1 MMDNILHKDTG
12 IGAVLGYS
20 SSSRS
25 GSSTS
30 NTKTYTLS
38 DGTVLTLADTVYRY
52 RDKVFVDAYGLAY
65 SSNIAV
71 PSRDEMM
78 KGNIISE
85 LNALRKRYTAKTGN
99 TFVQLSDGSLLTM
112 PVSDYNE
119 RNAIYTQAYGLAYS
133 NNVAA
138 PDFDECFKGNGAAEL
153 QKVQGRVVAKQAAAQ
168 VAEAQAA
175 AQAAAEEE
183 ANQAPE
189 TLSEDN
195 ALALKLAEDAKKIG
209 FQYDHGSGKW
219 VNGYGEE
226 YQAPQS
232 QVDFTQKDSDSSH
245 TDTTPTPRRTDADYV
260 APGHQDSN
268 QPRTSATAA
277 AAVSPSTSDG
287 ANNGLLWLLL
297 GAAAIGL
304 VFMTSKSNSKKRKRR

>member
-12 IGAVLGYS
+12 IGAVLGDS

-25 GSSTS
+25 GRSTS

-38 DGTVLTLADTVYRY
+38 DGTVLTLADTVYKY

-65 SSNIAV
+65 SSNIAA

-78 KGNIISE
+78 KGNINSE
-85 LNALRKRYTAKTGN
+85 LNALRKRYTDKTGN

-112 PVSDYNE
+112 PVSVYNE

-153 QKVQGRVVAKQAAAQ
+153 QKVQGRVVAKQAAAH

-175 AQAAAEEE
+175 AQAAAVEQASEEE
-183 ANQAPE
+183 AEIQSSSSDLQPQA
-189 TLSEDN
+189 
-195 ALALKLAEDAKKIG
+195 
-209 FQYDHGSGKW
+209 
-219 VNGYGEE
+219 EE
-226 YQAPQS
+226 
-232 QVDFTQKDSDSSH
+232 H
-245 TDTTPTPRRTDADYV
+245 TDTTPTPRRTDSDYV
-260 APGHQDSN
+260 APRHQDSN

-277 AAVSPSTSDG
+277 AAVSPTTSDG
-287 ANNGLLWLLL
+287 ANNGWLWLLL
-297 GAAAIGL
+297 GAAALGL
-304 VFMTSKSNSKKRKRR
+304 VYMSSKSKTKKRKR

>member
-12 IGAVLGYS
+12 IGAVLGDS

-38 DGTVLTLADTVYRY
+38 DGTVLTLADAVYKY
-52 RDKVFVDAYGLAY
+52 RNKVFDDAYGLAY
-65 SSNIAV
+65 SSNIAA

-78 KGNIISE
+78 KGNINSE
-85 LNALRKRYTAKTGN
+85 LNALRKRYTDKTGN

-112 PVSDYNE
+112 PVSVYNE
-119 RNAIYTQAYGLAYS
+119 RNSIYTQAYGLAYS

-153 QKVQGRVVAKQAAAQ
+153 QKVQGRIVAKQAAAQ

-175 AQAAAEEE
+175 AQAAAVEQASEEE
-183 ANQAPE
+183 AEIQSSSSDLQPQA
-189 TLSEDN
+189 
-195 ALALKLAEDAKKIG
+195 
-209 FQYDHGSGKW
+209 
-219 VNGYGEE
+219 EE
-226 YQAPQS
+226 
-232 QVDFTQKDSDSSH
+232 H
-245 TDTTPTPRRTDADYV
+245 TDTTPTPRRTDPDYV
-260 APGHQDSN
+260 APGHKDSN

-277 AAVSPSTSDG
+277 AAVSPTTSDG

-304 VFMTSKSNSKKRKRR
+304 VFMSSKSNSKKRKRR

>member
-12 IGAVLGYS
+12 IGAVLGDS

-38 DGTVLTLADTVYRY
+38 DGTVLTLADAVYKY
-52 RDKVFVDAYGLAY
+52 RNKVFDDAYGLAY
-65 SSNIAV
+65 SSNIAA

-78 KGNIISE
+78 KGNINSE
-85 LNALRKRYTAKTGN
+85 LNALRKRYTDKTGN

-112 PVSDYNE
+112 PVSVYNE
-119 RNAIYTQAYGLAYS
+119 RNSIYTQAYGLAYS

-153 QKVQGRVVAKQAAAQ
+153 QKVQGRIVAKQAAAQ

-175 AQAAAEEE
+175 AQAAAVEQASEEE
-183 ANQAPE
+183 AEIQSSSSDLQPQA
-189 TLSEDN
+189 
-195 ALALKLAEDAKKIG
+195 
-209 FQYDHGSGKW
+209 
-219 VNGYGEE
+219 EE
-226 YQAPQS
+226 
-232 QVDFTQKDSDSSH
+232 H
-245 TDTTPTPRRTDADYV
+245 TDTTPTPRRTDPDYV
-260 APGHQDSN
+260 APEHKDSN

-297 GAAAIGL
+297 GAAALGL
-304 VFMTSKSNSKKRKRR
+304 VYMSSKSNSKKRKRR

>member
-1 MMDNILHKDTG
+1 MDNILHKDTG
-12 IGAVLGYS
+12 IGAVLGDS

-38 DGTVLTLADTVYRY
+38 DGTVLTLADAVYKY
-52 RDKVFVDAYGLAY
+52 RNKVFVDAYGLAY
-65 SSNIAV
+65 SSNIAA

-78 KGNIISE
+78 KGNINSE
-85 LNALRKRYTAKTGN
+85 LNALRKRYTDKTGN

-112 PVSDYNE
+112 PVSVYNE

-138 PDFDECFKGNGAAEL
+138 PDFDECFKGNGAVEL
-153 QKVQGRVVAKQAAAQ
+153 QKVQGRIVAKQAAAQ

-175 AQAAAEEE
+175 AQAAAVEQASEEE
-183 ANQAPE
+183 AEIQSSSSDLQPQA
-189 TLSEDN
+189 
-195 ALALKLAEDAKKIG
+195 
-209 FQYDHGSGKW
+209 
-219 VNGYGEE
+219 EE
-226 YQAPQS
+226 
-232 QVDFTQKDSDSSH
+232 H
-245 TDTTPTPRRTDADYV
+245 TDTTPTPRRTDPDYV
-260 APGHQDSN
+260 APEHQDSN

-304 VFMTSKSNSKKRKRR
+304 VFMSSKSNSKKRKRR

>member
-1 MMDNILHKDTG
+1 MDNILHKDTG
-12 IGAVLGYS
+12 IGAVLGDS

-38 DGTVLTLADTVYRY
+38 DGTVLTLADAVYKY
-52 RDKVFVDAYGLAY
+52 RNKVFDDAYGLAY
-65 SSNIAV
+65 SSNITA

-78 KGNIISE
+78 KGNINSE
-85 LNALRKRYTAKTGN
+85 LNALRKRYTDKTGN

-119 RNAIYTQAYGLAYS
+119 RNSIYTQAYGLAYS

-153 QKVQGRVVAKQAAAQ
+153 QKVQGRIVAKQAAAQ

-175 AQAAAEEE
+175 AEEE

-189 TLSEDN
+189 KQSETDDKWQ
-195 ALALKLAEDAKKIG
+195 KLAESIQKIG
-209 FQYDHGSGKW
+209 YQYDPGSGKW

-226 YQAPQS
+226 YQAQE
-232 QVDFTQKDSDSSH
+232 DFFIQDSDSSH
-245 TDTTPTPRRTDADYV
+245 TDTTPTPRRTDPDYV
-260 APGHQDSN
+260 APEHQDSN

-287 ANNGLLWLLL
+287 TNNGLLWLLL

-304 VFMTSKSNSKKRKRR
+304 VFMSSKSNSKKRKRR

>member
-1 MMDNILHKDTG
+1 MDNILHKDTG
-12 IGAVLGYS
+12 IGAVLGDS

-38 DGTVLTLADTVYRY
+38 DGTVLTLTDTVYKY
-52 RDKVFVDAYGLAY
+52 RNKVFDEAYGLAY
-65 SSNIAV
+65 SSNIAA

-78 KGNIISE
+78 KGNINSE
-85 LNALRKRYTAKTGN
+85 LNALRKRYTDKTGN

-133 NNVAA
+133 YNVAA

-153 QKVQGRVVAKQAAAQ
+153 QKVQGRIVAKQAAAQ

-175 AQAAAEEE
+175 AQAAEEEE

-189 TLSEDN
+189 TQSEDN
-195 ALALKLAEDAKKIG
+195 ALALKLAEDMKKIG
-209 FQYDHGSGKW
+209 FQYDPGSGKW

-226 YQAPQS
+226 YQAQE
-232 QVDFTQKDSDSSH
+232 DFFIKDSDSSH
-245 TDTTPTPRRTDADYV
+245 TDTTPTPRRTDTDYV
-260 APGHQDSN
+260 APEHQDSN

-304 VFMTSKSNSKKRKRR
+304 VFMSSKSNSKKRKRR

>member
-1 MMDNILHKDTG
+1 MDNILHKDTG
-12 IGAVLGYS
+12 IGAVLGDS

-38 DGTVLTLADTVYRY
+38 DGTVLTLADAVYKY
-52 RDKVFVDAYGLAY
+52 RNKVFDDAYGLAY
-65 SSNIAV
+65 SSNIAA

-78 KGNIISE
+78 KGNINSE
-85 LNALRKRYTAKTGN
+85 LNALRKRYTDKTGN

-112 PVSDYNE
+112 PVSVYNE

-153 QKVQGRVVAKQAAAQ
+153 QKVQGRIVAKQAAAQ
-168 VAEAQAA
+168 V
-175 AQAAAEEE
+175 
-183 ANQAPE
+183 
-189 TLSEDN
+189 D
-195 ALALKLAEDAKKIG
+195 
-209 FQYDHGSGKW
+209 
-219 VNGYGEE
+219 
-226 YQAPQS
+226 
-232 QVDFTQKDSDSSH
+232 
-245 TDTTPTPRRTDADYV
+245 
-260 APGHQDSN
+260 QDSN
-268 QPRTSATAA
+268 PPRTSATAA

-304 VFMTSKSNSKKRKRR
+304 VVMSSKSKTKKRKR

>member
-12 IGAVLGYS
+12 IGAVLGDS

-38 DGTVLTLADTVYRY
+38 DGTVLTLADAVYKY
-52 RDKVFVDAYGLAY
+52 RNKVFDDAYGLAY
-65 SSNIAV
+65 SSNITA

-78 KGNIISE
+78 KGNINSE
-85 LNALRKRYTAKTGN
+85 LNALRKRYTDKTGN

-112 PVSDYNE
+112 PVSVYNE

-153 QKVQGRVVAKQAAAQ
+153 QQVQGRIVAKQAAAQ

-175 AQAAAEEE
+175 AVEQASEEE
-183 ANQAPE
+183 AEIQSSSSDLQPQA
-189 TLSEDN
+189 
-195 ALALKLAEDAKKIG
+195 
-209 FQYDHGSGKW
+209 
-219 VNGYGEE
+219 EE
-226 YQAPQS
+226 
-232 QVDFTQKDSDSSH
+232 H

-277 AAVSPSTSDG
+277 AAVSPTTSDG

-297 GAAAIGL
+297 GAAALGL
-304 VFMTSKSNSKKRKRR
+304 VYMSSKSKTKKRKR

>member
-12 IGAVLGYS
+12 IGAVLGDS

-38 DGTVLTLADTVYRY
+38 DGTVLTLADAVYKY
-52 RDKVFVDAYGLAY
+52 RNKVFDDAYGLAY
-65 SSNIAV
+65 SSNIAA

-78 KGNIISE
+78 KGNINSE
-85 LNALRKRYTAKTGN
+85 LNALRKRYTDKTGN

-112 PVSDYNE
+112 PVSVYNE

-153 QKVQGRVVAKQAAAQ
+153 QKVQGRIVAKQAAAQ
-168 VAEAQAA
+168 VDE

-189 TLSEDN
+189 KQSETDDKWQKY
-195 ALALKLAEDAKKIG
+195 AESIQKLG
-209 FQYDHGSGKW
+209 YQYDPGSGKW

-226 YQAPQS
+226 YQAQE
-232 QVDFTQKDSDSSH
+232 DFFIQDSDSSH
-245 TDTTPTPRRTDADYV
+245 TDTTPTPRRTDPDYV

-277 AAVSPSTSDG
+277 AAVSPTTSDG

-297 GAAAIGL
+297 GAAAL
-304 VFMTSKSNSKKRKRR
+304 VLVYMSSKSNSKKRKRR

>member
-12 IGAVLGYS
+12 IGAVLGDS

-38 DGTVLTLADTVYRY
+38 DGTVLTLADAVYKY
-52 RDKVFVDAYGLAY
+52 RNKVFVDAYGLAY
-65 SSNIAV
+65 SSNIAA

-78 KGNIISE
+78 KGNINSE
-85 LNALRKRYTAKTGN
+85 LNALRKRYTDKTGN

-112 PVSDYNE
+112 PVSVYNE

-138 PDFDECFKGNGAAEL
+138 PDFDECFKGNGAVEL
-153 QKVQGRVVAKQAAAQ
+153 QKVQGRIVAKQAAAQ

-175 AQAAAEEE
+175 AQAAAVEQASEEE
-183 ANQAPE
+183 AEIQSSSSDLQPQA
-189 TLSEDN
+189 
-195 ALALKLAEDAKKIG
+195 
-209 FQYDHGSGKW
+209 
-219 VNGYGEE
+219 EE
-226 YQAPQS
+226 
-232 QVDFTQKDSDSSH
+232 H
-245 TDTTPTPRRTDADYV
+245 TDTTPTPRRTDPDYV
-260 APGHQDSN
+260 APEHQDSN

-304 VFMTSKSNSKKRKRR
+304 VFMSSKSNSKKRKRR

>member
-1 MMDNILHKDTG
+1 MDNILHKDTG
-12 IGAVLGYS
+12 IGAVLGDS

-38 DGTVLTLADTVYRY
+38 DGTVLTLADAVYKY
-52 RDKVFVDAYGLAY
+52 RNKVFDDAYGLAY
-65 SSNIAV
+65 SSNIAA

-78 KGNIISE
+78 KGNINSE
-85 LNALRKRYTAKTGN
+85 LNALRKRYTDKTGN

-112 PVSDYNE
+112 PVSVYNE
-119 RNAIYTQAYGLAYS
+119 RNSIYTQAYGLAYS

-153 QKVQGRVVAKQAAAQ
+153 QKVQGRIVAKQAAAQ

-175 AQAAAEEE
+175 AEEE

-189 TLSEDN
+189 KQSETDDKWQKY
-195 ALALKLAEDAKKIG
+195 AESIQKLG
-209 FQYDHGSGKW
+209 YQYDPGSGKW

-226 YQAPQS
+226 YQAQE
-232 QVDFTQKDSDSSH
+232 DFFIQDSDSSH

-260 APGHQDSN
+260 APEHQDSN
-268 QPRTSATAA
+268 QPRSSATAA

-287 ANNGLLWLLL
+287 TNNGLLWLLL

-304 VFMTSKSNSKKRKRR
+304 VYMSSKSKTKKRKR

>member
-1 MMDNILHKDTG
+1 MDNILHKDTG
-12 IGAVLGYS
+12 IGAVLGDS

-38 DGTVLTLADTVYRY
+38 DGTVLTLSDTVYKY

-65 SSNIAV
+65 SSNIAA

-78 KGNIISE
+78 KGNINSE
-85 LNALRKRYTAKTGN
+85 LNALRKRYTDKTGN

-112 PVSDYNE
+112 PLSDYNE

-153 QKVQGRVVAKQAAAQ
+153 QKVQGRIVAKQAAAQ

-175 AQAAAEEE
+175 AQAAEEEE
-183 ANQAPE
+183 AEIQSSSSDLQPQA
-189 TLSEDN
+189 
-195 ALALKLAEDAKKIG
+195 
-209 FQYDHGSGKW
+209 
-219 VNGYGEE
+219 EE
-226 YQAPQS
+226 
-232 QVDFTQKDSDSSH
+232 H
-245 TDTTPTPRRTDADYV
+245 TDTTPTPRRTDPDYV

-304 VFMTSKSNSKKRKRR
+304 VYMSSKSKTKKRKR